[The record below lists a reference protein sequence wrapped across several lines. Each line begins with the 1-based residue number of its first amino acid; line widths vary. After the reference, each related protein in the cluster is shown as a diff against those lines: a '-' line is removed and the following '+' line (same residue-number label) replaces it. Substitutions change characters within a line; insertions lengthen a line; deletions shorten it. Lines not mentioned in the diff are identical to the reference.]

1 MFSLFTGDDKDQDF
15 SEDLHKSFDAETS
28 THHMGET
35 SSLYEEGPTECTKL
49 SETQRTQNGNF
60 GQNSLFRYNSK
71 PYFMKKRQF
80 FVLNAFDTIK
90 MSALESRTILLR
102 CLKLMVSQKSE
113 HISYVIRMKIYLTTI
128 MAHINDSYFG
138 DWEQLYCKADIWD
151 IRKKPV
157 LLL

>member
-1 MFSLFTGDDKDQDF
+1 MFSLFTGDDKDKDQDF

-60 GQNSLFRYNSK
+60 GQKSLFRYNSK

-102 CLKLMVSQKSE
+102 CLKLMVSQKKWTHKLCYKNE
-113 HISYVIRMKIYLTTI
+113 NIFNYYYGTYQWLILWWLRTI
-128 MAHINDSYFG
+128 I
-138 DWEQLYCKADIWD
+138 L
-151 IRKKPV
+151 
-157 LLL
+157 